1 MGRNFFPGN
10 LRGVLTPL
18 TPPPLGSATAEHY
31 VLNIMYRTSW
41 FLMTALDILRIG
53 LSSGDGAVHLLL
65 GSGDHITYLFTVH
78 PL

>member
-1 MGRNFFPGN
+1 MMSC
-10 LRGVLTPL
+10 LV
-18 TPPPLGSATAEHY
+18 EHY
-31 VLNIMYRTSW
+31 VLNIMSSF

-65 GSGDHITYLFTVH
+65 GSDFHITYLHVFTVH